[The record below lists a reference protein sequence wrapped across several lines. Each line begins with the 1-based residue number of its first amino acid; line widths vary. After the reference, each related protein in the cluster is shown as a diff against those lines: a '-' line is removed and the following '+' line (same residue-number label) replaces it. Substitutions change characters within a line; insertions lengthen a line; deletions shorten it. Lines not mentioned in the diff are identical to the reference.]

1 MSNDPAN
8 IINEYLELIREKLP
22 ESIADDVITELETY
36 MMETAR
42 DQGEDGQITAESAKK
57 VVAQFGAPGEVA
69 DEYRY
74 SMLPETIP
82 EEDMPTEIVRETG
95 KIDRK
100 QQAKE
105 PEKTPPRELG
115 VDPTSRYSTF
125 FFKSFSLTVM
135 WAVIVTVVTTLIG
148 PIWLQNWQLIFI
160 IIPVIFVTIILL
172 AHTWYL
178 KKNKVILWKRSY
190 PDWSIFQI
198 LVTLPENSVPN
209 LGTKT
214 KRLDIA
220 ASIVG
225 VLLFIPII
233 LVMSQPWCTLIGIP
247 VVILLILRIRIIVR
261 KLDLEKDPYEKS
273 RLEFAINFS
282 LLVLLESSIYWLF
295 NMYINMDLLWNMY
308 ILLVN
313 PLLTI
318 FIPLFGTVLLFQ
330 VLTGVQNLWWKT
342 EEQLTIGEG
351 EPTKERDPSEQ
362 GFKKG
367 IALKGV
373 RMFVSISSRLLLFI
387 SIPFLL
393 RLLLQPNTDYYFWG
407 PLPSFV
413 FFAVLLAG
421 IISIGYCIG
430 RGLMIHF
437 FDSST
442 FIGTRTRLEAIIDLS
457 ISCYILVGL
466 AAFTTSLQSIDILH
480 YLMLTASEIFEVS
493 YTLGSLVVGMQVMAI
508 LLAFTGLPVR
518 IIGNILEFWSER
530 KHIAAMRIQDSS
542 LILFVTLAP
551 PATSDYIRYIV
562 TGNSHLII
570 FFFTMYFLIA
580 GYLTYQMVASGIKI
594 EEIKEQKEK
603 LISKKSQRVHS
614 MNDNA
619 AMAN

>member
-1 MSNDPAN
+1 
-8 IINEYLELIREKLP
+8 
-22 ESIADDVITELETY
+22 
-36 MMETAR
+36 
-42 DQGEDGQITAESAKK
+42 
-57 VVAQFGAPGEVA
+57 
-69 DEYRY
+69 
-74 SMLPETIP
+74 MLPETIP
-82 EEDMPTEIVRETG
+82 EEDIPTEIVRETG

-233 LVMSQPWCTLIGIP
+233 LVWSQPWCTLIGIP

-295 NMYINMDLLWNMY
+295 NMYINMYLLWNMY

-373 RMFVSISSRLLLFI
+373 RMFVGISGRLLLFI
-387 SIPFLL
+387 SLSFLV
-393 RLLLQPNTDYYFWG
+393 RLFLQPNTGYYYWE

-421 IISIGYCIG
+421 IIAFGYCIG
-430 RGLMIHF
+430 RGLMIKF

-442 FIGTRTRLEAIIDLS
+442 FIGTRTRLEAIIDLG
-457 ISCYILVGL
+457 ISCFILASL
-466 AAFTTSLQSIDILH
+466 AAFTTSLHSIDILH
-480 YLMLTASEIFEVS
+480 YLMLNNSEIFEVS
-493 YTLGSLVVGMQVMAI
+493 YNLGSIVVGFQVTAI
-508 LLAFTGLPVR
+508 LFAFTGLPVR

-530 KHIAAMRIQDSS
+530 KLIAAMRIQDSS
-542 LILFVTLAP
+542 IILFVTLTLL
-551 PATSDYIRYIV
+551 ATGDYIRYIV
-562 TGNSHLII
+562 TGNSHLIL
-570 FFFTMYFLIA
+570 FFFPIYFLIA
-580 GYLTYQMVASGIKI
+580 GYFTYQMVASGIKI
-594 EEIKEQKEK
+594 EEIKEKEQKEK
-603 LISKKSQRVHS
+603 LISKKSQSVHS
-614 MNDNA
+614 MNDNT